1 MRNKKRLFSLLL
13 AVSLVTA
20 MLPLG
25 ALLSQ
30 ASYTGA
36 LQFDAN
42 GKFTVMQI
50 ADTQDNENTYQRIIN
65 VITDAVA
72 RYQPD
77 LVVFTGD
84 NVIEIITTE
93 NNFQTAV
100 NKITAPLINTNTK
113 FAVTFGN
120 HDDEG
125 PGAPGKQTQYN
136 YFKSRGDF
144 NFIDHDIAG
153 LDGVG
158 SGVIP
163 IYPNGQTSGT
173 PAYQVYLMDS
183 GSDPST
189 GSYDACYTSQ
199 IDYYIQRSQTY
210 PNVPSLWFQHVIVP
224 DIFSEC
230 MSTSGSG
237 TSYDGWYIRPDRINW
252 ARSSS
257 NVMSDVYNEVPASAS
272 WSLYQSAAHRSSSSY
287 GNKTLYE
294 AWNAYGN
301 MKGAYFGHDHLN
313 EFTCTTDDGI
323 DLGYGES
330 TTLYKTAYVY
340 PYNDNNPGV
349 SIYELD
355 IGGSYTNEYVDEND
369 LMVPVYDP
377 SAPLGTWRVYA
388 ETLENGYDLQWNCG
402 TNDDV
407 FFRLYSGSGGT
418 GTLLYQSPDLQGT
431 ESGNNSGNIYLSNVP
446 TTSAIGSMQIILP
459 WGTDDWICDRVC
471 VYYTPTGG
479 SEQMIWDYNPEYK
492 VFDEGEFVNYD
503 TSWFQ
508 TNNHTISFNAN
519 GGSGGPMSAQSLVWG
534 TTKGLRTNVF
544 TKTGYSFQGWSTS
557 SGGTVQYANGANFTM
572 GTANVTLYAK
582 WAPSTYVVEYNG
594 NGSNGGWTDAST
606 HTYDVS
612 KNLTANAFTKTG
624 YTFSGWATSPTG
636 GVVYTNGQSVLNL
649 ESSGMTI
656 LYAVWAANRYTITYN
671 GNGSG
676 SGSTPNS
683 THVYDVYKNLSSNGY
698 TKTGHSFL
706 GWSASSSAT
715 SPTYY
720 NSQSVVNISLV
731 PSGLVTFYAVWSA
744 NYYTIVFNANGG
756 TGGTSASMQFGSALS
771 APAVTKT
778 GYTFTGWTPGVS
790 ATVPAANTT
799 YTAQWAAKS
808 YTITFDANGGT
819 GGTGGPMPFGTPLNT
834 PAVTKPGYT
843 LVGWTP
849 AIPATVPAADT
860 TYTAQWTAAYINIT
874 FDANGGTGTTNNSML
889 YGAALTPPAVTK
901 GGYTFLGWSPEV
913 PATVPSSN
921 TIYTAQWAL
930 SSNNLTLLANGGIGG
945 ASYMLA
951 FGTPIIPPAL
961 SREGYIFTGWSPAL
975 PSSVMNGLNSYEAQW
990 AVNSYSITFDADGGT
1005 GGTSSFMQFG
1015 SPLTA
1020 PAVTKTGFTFTGWL
1034 PEVPSAVPGVNTI
1047 YVAQWLRNQ
1056 VEITFDAAGGT
1067 GGTSSLMTWGDPL
1080 TPPEVSKAGYVFT
1093 GWSPAVPTKVVAG
1106 SQIYTATWMA
1116 IT

>member
-1 MRNKKRLFSLLL
+1 MNRKKRILGFIIAL
-13 AVSLVTA
+13 SLVVSMMPVA
-20 MLPLG
+20 SLM
-25 ALLSQ
+25 SE

-65 VITDAVA
+65 VITNAVA

-93 NNFQTAV
+93 SNFRTAV
-100 NKITAPLINTNTK
+100 NKIMNPLINTSTK

-125 PGAPGKQTQYN
+125 PGAPSKQDQYN
-136 YFKSRGDF
+136 YFKSYGGN
-144 NFIDHDIAG
+144 NFIDHDQTI

-163 IYPNGQTSGT
+163 IYPNGQSSGT

-183 GSDPST
+183 GSNPST
-189 GSYDACYTSQ
+189 GSYDCPYTSQ
-199 IDYYIQRSQTY
+199 VDYYVQRSQLY
-210 PNVPSLWFQHVIVP
+210 PTVPSLWFQHVIVP

-257 NVMSDVYNEVPASAS
+257 NIMSDVYNEVPASAS
-272 WSLYQSAAHRSSSSY
+272 WSLYQSAAHRSSPTY
-287 GNKTLYE
+287 GSKTLYE

-323 DLGYGES
+323 DLGYGEC
-330 TTLYKTAYVY
+330 TNLYKTAYVY
-340 PYNDNNPGV
+340 DYNDNNPGV

-407 FFRLYSGSGGT
+407 FFRLYSGSNGT
-418 GTLLYQSPDLQGT
+418 GTLLYQSPDLNGT
-431 ESGNNSGNIYLSNVP
+431 ESGNNSGNLFLSNVP

-471 VYYTPTGG
+471 VYYTPAGG
-479 SEQMIWDYNPEYK
+479 SEQLIWDYNPEYK
-492 VFDEGEFVNYD
+492 VFDEGEFTNFD

-508 TNNHTISFNAN
+508 TNNHTVSFNAN
-519 GGSGGPMSAQSLVWG
+519 GGTGSPMPTQSLVWG
-534 TTKGLRTNVF
+534 TTKGLMTNTF

-557 SGGTVQYANGANFTM
+557 SGGAVQYANGANLTM
-572 GTANVTLYAK
+572 GTANITLYAK

-594 NGSNGGWTDAST
+594 NGSDSGWTDAST
-606 HTYDVS
+606 HTYDVAKS
-612 KNLTANAFTKTG
+612 LTANAFTKTG

-649 ESSGMTI
+649 EASGMTI
-656 LYAVWAANRYTITYN
+656 LYAVWTANHYTIVYN
-671 GNGSG
+671 GNGSNAG
-676 SGSTPNS
+676 TTANS
-683 THVYDVYKNLSSNGY
+683 SHVYDVAKNLSSNGY
-698 TKTGHSFL
+698 TKLGHSFS
-706 GWSASSSAT
+706 GWSTSSSASSPS
-715 SPTYY
+715 YY
-720 NSQSVVNISLV
+720 NNQNVINISLV
-731 PSGLVTFYAVWSA
+731 PNGTVTFFAVWSA
-744 NYYTIVFNANGG
+744 NSYTITFNANGG
-756 TGGTSASMQFGSALS
+756 VGGTSVSMQYGSALS
-771 APAVTKT
+771 APSVSRT
-778 GYTFTGWTPGVS
+778 GYSFMGWSPEVPVSVPAANTTYTAQWDEKSYTITFDANGGAGGSGGSMTYGSALNAPAVSKPGYTLTGWQPTVP

-799 YTAQWAAKS
+799 YTAQWSVAH
-808 YTITFDANGGT
+808 Y
-819 GGTGGPMPFGTPLNT
+819 
-834 PAVTKPGYT
+834 
-843 LVGWTP
+843 
-849 AIPATVPAADT
+849 
-860 TYTAQWTAAYINIT
+860 NIT
-874 FDANGGTGTTNNSML
+874 FDANGGNGTTNNSML

-901 GGYTFLGWSPEV
+901 DGYTFLGWSPEV

-945 ASYMLA
+945 TSVMLN
-951 FGTPIIPPAL
+951 FGTPITPPIV
-961 SREGYIFTGWSPAL
+961 SRDGYLFTGWLPAL
-975 PSSVMNGLNSYEAQW
+975 PATVVDGFNTYEAQW
-990 AVNSYSITFDADGGT
+990 VVNSFLITFDANNGV
-1005 GGTSSFMQFG
+1005 GGTSGIMQYG
-1015 SPLTA
+1015 AQLTA
-1020 PAVTKTGFTFTGWL
+1020 PAVTRTGFTFTGWL
-1034 PEVPSAVPGVNTI
+1034 PAVPAAVPGANTV
-1047 YVAQWLRNQ
+1047 YTAQWTRNQ

-1080 TPPEVSKAGYVFT
+1080 TPPAVSKSGYIFT
-1093 GWSPAVPTKVVAG
+1093 GWSPAVPTRVVAG
-1106 SQIYTATWMA
+1106 NQTYTATWMA